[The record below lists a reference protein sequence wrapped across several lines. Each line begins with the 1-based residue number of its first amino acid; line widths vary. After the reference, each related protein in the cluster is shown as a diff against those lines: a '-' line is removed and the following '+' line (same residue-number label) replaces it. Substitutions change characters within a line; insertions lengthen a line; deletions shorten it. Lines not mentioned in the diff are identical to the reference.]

1 MECYQLAVVGYLNAI
16 KQLKDIS
23 LHYYYLRETNSSAVL
38 QYVATF
44 DEKINYLVEIL
55 RFVLTH
61 GEVASRKKIEQGEQ
75 VLLFDDARF
84 LKDIRASISAH
95 NHDTENHH
103 YPSQLLK
110 TNRSVVLVTRSLLD
124 SLISFTQS

>member
-95 NHDTENHH
+95 NHDTENNH
-103 YPSQLLK
+103 YRSQLLK